1 MIETNLNETISNNN
15 LKNLFKFITIIITIT
30 IMLFIIKALKLGI
43 FEDKTIL
50 INYIEQ
56 AGILAPIFFII
67 LQLSQV
73 IIPIIPGGMSCVA
86 GVLAFGPITGFI
98 YNYIGIIIGS
108 IIAYHL
114 SKKYGL
120 KIIEKFF
127 PKETITKYQSYIKT
141 NTFNKIFL
149 IGILFPGF
157 PDDLLCYIA
166 GISSMKFKTFLTIIL
181 LGKPLSLTMY
191 SFFIHLL

>member
-1 MIETNLNETISNNN
+1 MIETNLNENIQTNY
-15 LKNLFKFITIIITIT
+15 LKHLFKFIAFLITLTII
-30 IMLFIIKALKLGI
+30 LFIIHALKLGI

-67 LQLSQV
+67 LQLTQV
-73 IIPIIPGGMSCVA
+73 IIPIIPGGMGCVA
-86 GVLAFGPITGFI
+86 GVLAFGPIIGFI

-120 KIIEKFF
+120 KLIEKLF
-127 PKETITKYQSYIKT
+127 PKAIINKYQKHISSNNFK
-141 NTFNKIFL
+141 KIFF
-149 IGILFPGF
+149 IGILFPGL

-166 GISSMKFKTFLTIIL
+166 GISSMNFKTFITIIL
-181 LGKPLSLTMY
+181 IGKPISLLMY
-191 SFFIHLL
+191 SLFMHLL